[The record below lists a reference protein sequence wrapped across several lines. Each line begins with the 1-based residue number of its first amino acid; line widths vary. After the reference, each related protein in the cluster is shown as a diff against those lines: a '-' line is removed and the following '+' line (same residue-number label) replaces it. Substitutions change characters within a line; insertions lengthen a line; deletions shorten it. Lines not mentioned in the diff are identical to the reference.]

1 MATIENIIQA
11 INNNDKINR
20 YKELEKIIN
29 NNETIKKI
37 LDESK
42 TIQKELV
49 HAENL
54 NKPEQLKTLKE
65 KYENKMNEL
74 NLQPL
79 LMEYLDLQ
87 QEINIFLQETSKTIN
102 DALMFNLGDKAEK

>member
-1 MATIENIIQA
+1 MLTVDKIINEIENNA
-11 INNNDKINR
+11 KINR
-20 YKELEKIIN
+20 YKELEHIIN
-29 NNETIKKI
+29 NNKEIKKI

-54 NKPEQLKTLKE
+54 NKPEQLNKLKIE
-65 KYENKMNEL
+65 YNDKMEEL
-74 NLQPL
+74 ANQPL

-87 QEINIFLQETSKTIN
+87 NEINDFLQDITKVIN
-102 DALMFNLGDKAEK
+102 NSLMLNSSDKA